1 RAGPR
6 QHGRGAELVAA
17 LPGAG
22 EDTAVGEEARL
33 VDEFLTVGPA
43 GHLSRRHLRILS
55 VHRAIWRSYDSPRA
69 CEPRRPCDAIMTAHQ
84 RTSRR
89 TGWTM
94 GGTGFMGLGGWE
106 LVVLLIV
113 FLVIVGPQ
121 RLPEVTRQLVQ
132 WVRQARRWVEDS
144 RSTVEDEMGI
154 AIEDL

>member
-1 RAGPR
+1 
-6 QHGRGAELVAA
+6 
-17 LPGAG
+17 
-22 EDTAVGEEARL
+22 
-33 VDEFLTVGPA
+33 
-43 GHLSRRHLRILS
+43 
-55 VHRAIWRSYDSPRA
+55 
-69 CEPRRPCDAIMTAHQ
+69 
-84 RTSRR
+84 
-89 TGWTM
+89 M

-154 AIEDL
+154 AIEDLRKYDPRQYDPRRIIREAWGDTDIDELLPSKDAMNVAAGGAAGAAASSSRRSSRSKKDEGPQRAPFDDEAT